1 MFMFYKNK
9 KCQNVV
15 WILGSFI
22 HDATAWTITPPNLGY
37 FEELKHNYLFTKT
50 EISWVIRSS
59 GVAIKQKSEEALVS
73 PTLEKLKFGDQLIF
87 TSFCYSNI
95 IILSLTKEVS
105 TKTKT
110 LECIF
115 IRVGSIG
122 RDFIILFS
130 QCTHMNPDKL

>member
-1 MFMFYKNK
+1 M
-9 KCQNVV
+9 
-15 WILGSFI
+15 
-22 HDATAWTITPPNLGY
+22 
-37 FEELKHNYLFTKT
+37 
-50 EISWVIRSS
+50 
-59 GVAIKQKSEEALVS
+59 KQKSEGALMS

-87 TSFCYSNI
+87 TCFCYSNI

-115 IRVGSIG
+115 IRMGSIG